1 MLLHFA
7 SGYVI
12 ILKTLYHNGGVSV
25 NGAKIAVK
33 CLLEQGVTDIFGYP
47 GASILSLL
55 EAVEAEKKLKLT
67 VNTSEQFC
75 AFAADGYARSSG
87 KVGVCLA
94 TSGPGATN
102 LVTGIANAYMD
113 SIPLV
118 AITGNV
124 PLALL
129 GTDAFQETDIAG
141 VTMPITKHNF
151 IVKSVTDLAPTLRAA
166 FEIADSGRKGPVL
179 VDIPSDIFR
188 MNAKFDPLPV
198 REKTENKFLPPN
210 LDPVAELINSS
221 ERPLVCVGGGVI
233 ASGASAEIK
242 RLVEKLDCPVVS
254 TAMGIGGFDS
264 SDAHFSGFLGSNL
277 SNNSNEQLDSCD
289 LLIAVGVRFSD
300 RMLVS
305 LRDHPACR
313 VVHIDID
320 DAEIEKNLS
329 PCGELV
335 GDAREVLSLLLP
347 LIKKRKPTLHTALR
361 NTEKSIGSVISSVF
375 PDAVYTTEV
384 GLHQV
389 EACRTL
395 TVRRPRTL
403 LTSGGLGAMGYGLPA
418 AIGAAT
424 ADKSKRV
431 VNIAG
436 DGSFNM
442 NMQELMTAVA
452 GSLPIVQIVVNND
465 SLGMIESMSGST
477 SSGGRPSFVKT
488 PSVDYSSLASAFG
501 CAYYYAC
508 DLESLEDALINAKND
523 DRVCLIEYKIKE
535 TL

>member
-1 MLLHFA
+1 M
-7 SGYVI
+7 
-12 ILKTLYHNGGVSV
+12 

-47 GASILSLL
+47 GASILPLL
-55 EAVEAEKKLKLT
+55 EAVEAEKRIRLT
-67 VNTSEQFC
+67 VNTDEQFC

-87 KVGVCLA
+87 RVGVCLA

-124 PLALL
+124 PLDLL

-141 VTMPITKHNF
+141 VTMPVTKHNF
-151 IVKSVTDLAPTLRAA
+151 IVKSVSDLAPTLRAA

-188 MNAKFDPLPV
+188 MNEKFVPMTAC
-198 REKTENKFLPPN
+198 EKIAHELSLPN
-210 LDPVAELINSS
+210 LGSVAELINTSKT
-221 ERPLVCVGGGVI
+221 PLVCVGGGVI

-242 RLVEKLDCPVVS
+242 QLVDKLDCPVVS

-264 SDAHFSGFLGSNL
+264 TDARFSGFLGSNL
-277 SNNSNEQLDSCD
+277 SKDSNDPLDSCD

-335 GDAREVLSLLLP
+335 GDAREVLSLLDP
-347 LIKKRKPTLHTALR
+347 LVKKRKPHSRAVC
-361 NTEKSIGSVISSVF
+361 NPAEESIGSVISSVF
-375 PDAVYTTEV
+375 PDAIYTTEV

-395 TVRRPRTL
+395 KVRRPRTL

-418 AIGAAT
+418 AIGAAI
-424 ADKSKRV
+424 ANKGIRV
-431 VNIAG
+431 INIAG

-442 NMQELMTAVA
+442 NMQELMTAVSA
-452 GSLPIVQIVVNND
+452 SLPIVQVVVNND
-465 SLGMIESMSGST
+465 SLGMIESISESSPSGV
-477 SSGGRPSFVKT
+477 RPSFVKT
-488 PSVDYSSLASAFG
+488 PTVDYSLLAAAFG
-501 CAYYYAC
+501 CAYYFSS
-508 DLESLEDALINAKND
+508 DLKSLENALSKAKND
-523 DRVCLIEYKIKE
+523 NRVCLIEYNIKE
-535 TL
+535 IF

>member
-1 MLLHFA
+1 M
-7 SGYVI
+7 
-12 ILKTLYHNGGVSV
+12 

-33 CLLEQGVTDIFGYP
+33 CLLEQGVTDVFGYP
-47 GASILSLL
+47 GASILPLL
-55 EAVEAEKKLKLT
+55 EAIEAEKRLKLI

-151 IVKSVTDLAPTLRAA
+151 IVKSVADLAPTLRAA

-188 MNAKFDPLPV
+188 MNAKFLPMPAC
-198 REKTENKFLPPN
+198 EKTDNELLLPN
-210 LDPVAELINSS
+210 LDPVAGLINSS

-242 RLVEKLDCPVVS
+242 QLVEKLDCPVVS

-264 SDAHFSGFLGSNL
+264 SDVHFSGFLGSNL
-277 SNNSNEQLDSCD
+277 SVNSNDPLDSCD

-320 DAEIEKNLS
+320 DAEIDKNLS

-347 LIKKRKPTLHTALR
+347 LIKKRGPCGHTAR
-361 NTEKSIGSVISSVF
+361 RPSAESIGSVVSSVF

-384 GLHQV
+384 GIHQV

-395 TVRRPRTL
+395 TVRSPRKL

-418 AIGAAT
+418 AIGASVAGKGT
-424 ADKSKRV
+424 RV

-442 NMQELMTAVA
+442 NMQELMTAVSA
-452 GSLPIVQIVVNND
+452 SLPIVQIVVNND
-465 SLGMIESMSGST
+465 SLGMIEAMSETSSSGS
-477 SSGGRPSFVKT
+477 RPSFVVT
-488 PSVDYSSLASAFG
+488 PAIDYSALASAFG
-501 CAYYYAC
+501 CDYYSAT
-508 DLESLEDALINAKND
+508 DLKSLKTALSDAKLKKS
-523 DRVCLIEYKIKE
+523 VCLIEYKIKE